1 MAEFFRFS
9 PSIIPPVTNMNDFL
23 AWADSHGIDS
33 MASIQKTPH
42 AGYGLFATQ
51 DACTNHPIVHIPS
64 NALLSSQKALQVEP
78 FAAALRTLYNTDN
91 LDQMAHAHEKQVLCL
106 FLIYCQYVD
115 QTMTEWKPYMD
126 ILPSIDFFKQH
137 HLQFNLHCLQGTSL
151 ENATRAKLNKLRRE
165 LDDIH
170 HHHQAESSTSW
181 LSKIDMDMY
190 KWADCIFWS
199 RVVGIG
205 GAFDKDSDAAHNTS
219 NMVMIPY
226 FDFANHSVDKPNM
239 RWQPTSDGGI
249 DLLPYAD
256 MTIKEGDELLLS
268 YGAKPN
274 QELLFLHGFCVE
286 GNPNPSC
293 FTLPVAPFLHP
304 EADPLNMP
312 KIHWLQ
318 QAGVKPTLTLSPSSG
333 HTDLMDMGWSVESI
347 QLMYLVVMDEDNGLR
362 FDLDE
367 HVDLYIHDQKVT
379 TLDTLE
385 QMTNK
390 MDLLP
395 VIQLRVVMLLID
407 ALQYQYAANTE
418 HATVDDNTPIGKQ
431 ALIYRNEE
439 KSLLESALQ
448 TLAQLSD
455 ELMQNPTV
463 VEYLK
468 NAQ

>member
-1 MAEFFRFS
+1 ME
-9 PSIIPPVTNMNDFL
+9 DFL
-23 AWADSHGIDS
+23 TWAKSQGIIS
-33 MASIQKTPH
+33 TASIEKTPY

-51 DACTNHPIVHIPS
+51 DSCSNPVHIPF
-64 NALLSSQKALQVEP
+64 NALLSSQKAIQVEP
-78 FAAALRTLYNTDN
+78 FAAALKALYGTDD
-91 LDQMAHAHEKQVLCL
+91 LDQVAHTHEKQVLCL
-106 FLIYCQYVD
+106 FLIYCQFFD
-115 QTMTEWKPYMD
+115 HATDWKPYLD

-137 HLQFNLHCLQGTSL
+137 HLLFNLHYLQGTSL
-151 ENATRAKLNKLRRE
+151 ENSTRAKLNKLRRE
-165 LDDIH
+165 LEEIN
-170 HHHQAESSTSW
+170 QAESSW
-181 LSKIDMDMY
+181 LSQIDIDMY

-205 GAFDKDSDAAHNTS
+205 GAFGGENSAACAS
-219 NMVMIPY
+219 NMVMVPY
-226 FDFANHSVDKPNM
+226 FDFANHSVDRPNM

-249 DLLPYAD
+249 DLVTYPD
-256 MTIKEGDELLLS
+256 MVKKGDELFLS
-268 YGAKPN
+268 YGSKPN

-286 GNPNPSC
+286 NNPHPSC

-318 QAGVKPTLTLSPSSG
+318 QSGVKPTLTLSPSSKDTT
-333 HTDLMDMGWSVESI
+333 TDLMNMGWSRESI
-347 QLMYLVVMDEDNGLR
+347 QLMYLVVMDEDNGVR
-362 FDLDE
+362 FGLDE
-367 HVDLYIHDQKVT
+367 QEHVELYIQDQKVT
-379 TLDTLE
+379 SLDALE
-385 QMTNK
+385 QITSG

-407 ALQYQYAANTE
+407 ALQYQYSANTE
-418 HATVDDNTPIGKQ
+418 HAMVDDTPIGKQ

-448 TLAQLSD
+448 TLTKLSD
-455 ELMQNPTV
+455 ELMQHATV